1 MLAAVPSVAADG
13 EFTIETGTLNVKVGE
28 SYIIQNEDKTYA
40 LASSESDKPFE
51 FLTLKD
57 AFDAINDNTWE
68 GAIIVECPEN
78 KGVDFGVNHAPKI
91 MKSLT
96 IEGNNSYAVM
106 TTNTGKVLGANIAVN
121 DVQNSVFTSAVA
133 LTIKNLD
140 GVRVWG
146 YTGDAD
152 FTVKMENCD
161 SIDISKGQIPA
172 KERDRQFGV
181 YITANDG
188 TTGNFNYELTN
199 CNFGANSG
207 SCPVYSNANGTITI
221 DNCTFDGRAQAICIN
236 NEYATPELTV
246 EIKNSTFTNCGVPLE
261 NRENTYAA
269 PIKVS
274 NRSTTG
280 LVSLT
285 VDGCTFDNP
294 DSVNGDIVVGEGR
307 GVNSKNV
314 AYVSGP
320 ASVEIKNLKS
330 EAGIRFQTPGYYK
343 SESDYATPV
352 VEKQLAIDA
361 QKDAAISSDGSEI
374 TVSTGTAS
382 VSGTIPVNM
391 TVEVAKDAALE
402 VAKDAALTVS
412 EGATLTVNGKLT
424 GAVAGTGKLV
434 AGPSS
439 DISGAEIAAGIE
451 TEIDPSAMS
460 DMVVGGDSRTGS
472 TTLDINQIVTVSK
485 EMGYWNLVAGANITI
500 NGKLIVPEGTT
511 LTVQADATL
520 TFGFQA
526 VVEIDGTIV
535 IEDGVTNADKTTVPA
550 GTVTQKGGKV
560 VVTGTARIAGEYTA
574 DAGEFVAEQGSAV
587 SVEETGK
594 LASSKIV
601 VKDSA
606 SFSVEGTIT
615 APGKT
620 STVYN
625 YGTVVFD
632 SEVAAVADVTV
643 VMMADGATVV
653 VDSYTVASQSTTLTV
668 TDKDMV
674 LYTEKKSGL
683 EYKVGAAVDQG
694 SGIKQFKADENTVV
708 IQSSETSLSGKY
720 ATVSGITIVEKLT
733 SKASDGTSSTAY
745 AYVKAAGKEYDNK
758 MQISGGISTSAVN
771 TTEGG
776 PAVNAMFSVTVT
788 AKHGAVIA
796 AGETGAALTVGINAK
811 LVNAADSKLTVEG
824 AVVATA
830 KRATSSNDNDASFD
844 NNGTITVSKDGSI
857 KALAELG
864 ATVNA
869 TLYVTGTS
877 DKVYNYVEIDAAL
890 AMVNA
895 SGNTVKALTVLGKQT
910 VDATSAVPA
919 DVTVT
924 LKDAQLVIGAKAGAD
939 VTLTVSKDGAL
950 KGTGKITVNGTL
962 FAENKSKLSVTEI
975 VSDVMS
981 EEIQDGKLVRNGW
994 VKYTNIVAALNGA
1007 QAGETITISKANT
1020 DEKQYV
1026 TIASDIAV
1034 KAGVTLVVG
1043 DGVAPL
1049 LLKNGVTFTVAG
1061 TLQTEQ
1067 AVFAEKQFDLKA
1079 SGIKGSESSAI
1090 VVDGTVRY
1098 ADGTFVYGYNAT
1110 PAADGSYAS
1119 TVGKAPIAGAYYTD
1133 KDYSVIST
1141 LAVAIENIE
1150 GVTSDIVVNGKVSV
1164 SDIVFAATDDCSQI
1178 VIGNSIM
1185 GADSKVKYETLFQA
1199 SSLTLSDGAQLA
1211 VKAADEGSAAGSFT
1225 GTVAVGDAAVEIV
1238 GATAELSPSSDATV
1252 AAFAKESE
1260 GKLVLLNK
1268 IHVCD
1273 KGDRLA
1279 VSKGTVYMDAGFAV
1293 DTVEGEVSGVFS
1305 VASGAVL
1312 EPLTDAT
1319 NVDIETLF
1327 VEGTLSVPGKTSV
1340 KVGILTVYGNVAVA
1354 AATSSATAGTLTVTT
1369 MYIGIDASD
1378 ITKADTGAD
1387 ASVSGA
1393 FGFGAVYVADG
1404 AVLDADAVAALSAD
1418 GVKKLAFI
1426 VQGKTWFTV
1435 YSAKTGDSVE
1445 KVVADNAP
1453 LTDAVLAG
1461 WSKTE
1466 GGKAL
1471 DDDGKVLFE
1480 FSVNGDYEVLYA
1492 VVDTYIYKVTVVAEA
1507 GIENIA
1513 IDGKLLTDGS
1523 TSVAAGSHTV
1533 TYTLRNGYTGTAVM
1547 TVNGQKQT
1555 GLSFSTS
1562 GTSEADKTVSI
1573 QLSGITASGYVDPT
1587 PVAPEEKED
1596 GMSLTDILLIVLV
1609 VLIVIMAAIVAL
1621 RMMRS

>member
-1 MLAAVPSVAADG
+1 MAVAFVVLAAVPAVADDSDAVDPVPVTYYVDG
-13 EFTIETGTLNVKVGE
+13 INGNNAYGGTLEAVNEENENPNGPLKTLEAAKDKAVAYTAGTVTIKILTDLEYNGTEKEITFSWSSSNGSLVIDGQIGTGVTARNAKLTGYTLNFGTRANDITIEN
-28 SYIIQNEDKTYA
+28 
-40 LASSESDKPFE
+40 
-51 FLTLKD
+51 
-57 AFDAINDNTWE
+57 
-68 GAIIVECPEN
+68 
-78 KGVDFGVNHAPKI
+78 VDFENESVSYQRAI
-91 MKSLT
+91 MANFA
-96 IEGNNSYAVM
+96 G
-106 TTNTGKVLGANIAVN
+106 TN
-121 DVQNSVFTSAVA
+121 
-133 LTIKNLD
+133 
-140 GVRVWG
+140 
-146 YTGDAD
+146 
-152 FTVKMENCD
+152 FTVDHC
-161 SIDISKGQIPA
+161 
-172 KERDRQFGV
+172 
-181 YITANDG
+181 
-188 TTGNFNYELTN
+188 NFNYTGGLPAGEKTHALHIHQYT
-199 CNFGANSG
+199 GVA
-207 SCPVYSNANGTITI
+207 V
-221 DNCTFDGRAQAICIN
+221 
-236 NEYATPELTV
+236 
-246 EIKNSTFTNCGVPLE
+246 KNSTFTG
-261 NRENTYAA
+261 YQ
-269 PIKVS
+269 
-274 NRSTTG
+274 
-280 LVSLT
+280 
-285 VDGCTFDNP
+285 
-294 DSVNGDIVVGEGR
+294 R
-307 GVNSKNV
+307 GVNLDSHSQNTVTAVFENNSMTLATNDVPSK
-314 AYVSGP
+314 AYNLSGM
-320 ASVEIKNLKS
+320 
-330 EAGIRFQTPGYYK
+330 
-343 SESDYATPV
+343 
-352 VEKQLAIDA
+352 
-361 QKDAAISSDGSEI
+361 KDADVTI
-374 TVSTGTAS
+374 TGCSVDFTGNGTAERYEVSVDSGEAQSFAKLKTNLDIGNQAVSKVNEKGGDVTIKDLEFTDSASFNGKAKVTGTAK
-382 VSGTIPVNM
+382 VADGKTLTIVDE
-391 TVEVAKDAALE
+391 TGELE
-402 VAKDAALTVS
+402 ISKGAVLTVS

-424 GAVAGTGKLV
+424 GAVVGTGKLV

-511 LTVQADATL
+511 LTVQAGATL
-520 TFGFQA
+520 IFGSQA

-550 GTVTQKGGKV
+550 GKVVQNGGKV

-574 DAGEFVAEQGSAV
+574 EAGEFVAEQGSAV

-615 APGKT
+615 AASKD

-632 SEVAAVADVTV
+632 SEVAAVANVTV

-653 VDSYTVASQSTTLTV
+653 VDSYTVASNGTKLTV

-683 EYKVGAAVDQG
+683 EYKVGAAVNQG

-733 SKASDGTSSTAY
+733 SKASDGTSSTTY

-796 AGETGAALTVGINAK
+796 AGETGAALTVGINAE

-830 KRATSSNDNDASFD
+830 KRATSSNDNDASFV

-950 KGTGKITVNGTL
+950 KGTGTITVNGTL

-1020 DEKQYV
+1020 GGEQYV
-1026 TIASDIAV
+1026 TIASDISV

-1067 AVFAEKQFDLKA
+1067 AVYAEKQFDLKA

-1098 ADGTFVYGYNAT
+1098 AAGMFVYGYNAT
-1110 PAADGSYAS
+1110 PATGSSYVS
-1119 TVGKAPIAGAYYTD
+1119 TAGKAPIAGAYYTD

-1150 GVTSDIVVNGKVSV
+1150 GVTSDIIVNGKVSV

-1178 VIGNSIM
+1178 VIGNSIKV
-1185 GADSKVKYETLFQA
+1185 GGNVKYETLFQA

-1211 VKAADEGSAAGSFT
+1211 VKAAAEGSAAGSFT

-1238 GATAELSPSSDATV
+1238 GATAESSSSSDAAV
-1252 AAFAKESE
+1252 PAAFAAFAKESE
-1260 GKLVLLNK
+1260 GRLVLLNE

-1273 KGDRLA
+1273 KGDKLA
-1279 VSKGTVYMDAGFAV
+1279 VSKGTVYMYAGFAV
-1293 DTVEGEVSGVFS
+1293 DTIGNDAEISGVFS
-1305 VASGAVL
+1305 VESGAVL
-1312 EPLTDAT
+1312 EPLADAT
-1319 NVDIETLF
+1319 NVDIEALV
-1327 VEGTLSVPGKTSV
+1327 VEGTLSVPSKTSV
-1340 KVGILTVYGNVAVA
+1340 KVGTLTVYGNVAVA

-1393 FGFGAVYVADG
+1393 FGFDAVYVADG

-1418 GVKKLAFI
+1418 GVKKLAFS

-1435 YSAKTGDSVE
+1435 YSANTRGAE
-1445 KVVADNAP
+1445 EVVADNAP

-1471 DDDGKVLFE
+1471 KDDDGKALFK
-1480 FSVNGDYEVLYA
+1480 FSVNGGYEVLYA

>member
-1 MLAAVPSVAADG
+1 MAVAFVVLAAVPSVAADG
-13 EFTIETGTLNVKVGE
+13 DAESTAKDIYVNAGYTGTDLSNGSKDKPYTTLDEAINAANSGDTIKLIGNFGTAKTLTKIT
-28 SYIIQNEDKTYA
+28 SIQNKAITIDGEQDDKAKAVLTDVFLYGGYNSA
-40 LASSESDKPFE
+40 G
-51 FLTLKD
+51 LTLKNIKFVQTD
-57 AFDAINDNTWE
+57 YFGTVA
-68 GAIIVECPEN
+68 
-78 KGVDFGVNHAPKI
+78 KGQVDRTVNF
-91 MKSLT
+91 
-96 IEGNNSYAVM
+96 NSPNAV
-106 TTNTGKVLGANIAVN
+106 V
-121 DVQNSVFTSAVA
+121 DVQNCDFECKYVCKDNEKTHAIGVSQVSKLVFKNNTITGYQRGVQVQSGVGTVESSGNTMSLVSNENTAAKAYNFSGSNNATVEINDTSVTITGKGLQYEISVDSGEAQSFAKLKTNLDIGNQAVSKVNEKGGDVIIKDLEFTDSASFNGKAKVTGTAKVA
-133 LTIKNLD
+133 DGKTLTIVD
-140 GVRVWG
+140 E
-146 YTGDAD
+146 TG
-152 FTVKMENCD
+152 ELE
-161 SIDISKGQIPA
+161 ISKGA
-172 KERDRQFGV
+172 V
-181 YITANDG
+181 
-188 TTGNFNYELTN
+188 
-199 CNFGANSG
+199 
-207 SCPVYSNANGTITI
+207 
-221 DNCTFDGRAQAICIN
+221 
-236 NEYATPELTV
+236 
-246 EIKNSTFTNCGVPLE
+246 
-261 NRENTYAA
+261 
-269 PIKVS
+269 
-274 NRSTTG
+274 
-280 LVSLT
+280 
-285 VDGCTFDNP
+285 
-294 DSVNGDIVVGEGR
+294 
-307 GVNSKNV
+307 
-314 AYVSGP
+314 
-320 ASVEIKNLKS
+320 
-330 EAGIRFQTPGYYK
+330 
-343 SESDYATPV
+343 
-352 VEKQLAIDA
+352 
-361 QKDAAISSDGSEI
+361 
-374 TVSTGTAS
+374 
-382 VSGTIPVNM
+382 
-391 TVEVAKDAALE
+391 
-402 VAKDAALTVS
+402 LTVS

-520 TFGFQA
+520 IFGSQA

-550 GTVTQKGGKV
+550 GIVTQKGGKV

-574 DAGEFVAEQGSAV
+574 EAGEFVAEQGSAV

-615 APGKT
+615 T
-620 STVYN
+620 SSQDSTVYN

-653 VDSYTVASQSTTLTV
+653 VDSYTVASKETTLTV
-668 TDKDMV
+668 TDEGMV
-674 LYTEKKSGL
+674 VYEKGSEKYIIGTDTFGKVNKVELGL
-683 EYKVGAAVDQG
+683 VTTSE
-694 SGIKQFKADENTVV
+694 IFKKNV
-708 IQSSETSLSGKY
+708 
-720 ATVSGITIVEKLT
+720 TVSRITIVEKLT
-733 SKASDGTSSTAY
+733 SKAKTSTSTYAVVGEKTYDNRMQVSGAVSTAT
-745 AYVKAAGKEYDNK
+745 VSTEDSIETVAAEQFGVTLTA
-758 MQISGGISTSAVN
+758 GHGITV
-771 TTEGG
+771 
-776 PAVNAMFSVTVT
+776 PAVDSGT
-788 AKHGAVIA
+788 
-796 AGETGAALTVGINAK
+796 ALTVGLNVV
-811 LVNAADSKLTVEG
+811 LTNAANGELTVEG
-824 AVVATA
+824 AVDATA
-830 KRATSSNDNDASFD
+830 KKATSSSDKDASLV
-844 NNGTITVSKDGSI
+844 NEGIVTVVKDGSV
-857 KALAELG
+857 KTVAALAG
-864 ATVNA
+864 TVNA
-869 TLYVTGTS
+869 THYTTGTE
-877 DKVYNYVEIDAAL
+877 KINNYVEIDAAL

-919 DVTVT
+919 DVTFT

-950 KGTGKITVNGTL
+950 KGTGTITVNGTL

-981 EEIQDGKLVRNGW
+981 EEIQDGKLIRNGW

-1020 DEKQYV
+1020 DGKQYV

-1110 PAADGSYAS
+1110 PATDSSYVS
-1119 TVGKAPIAGAYYTD
+1119 TAGKAPIAGAYYTD

-1150 GVTSDIVVNGKVSV
+1150 GVTSDIEINGKVSV

-1178 VIGNSIM
+1178 VIGNSIKV
-1185 GADSKVKYETLFQA
+1185 DDKVKYETLFQA

-1211 VKAADEGSAAGSFT
+1211 VLKAATGSAAGSFT

-1238 GATAELSPSSDATV
+1238 GATAESSSSSDAAV
-1252 AAFAKESE
+1252 PAAFDKESE

-1279 VSKGTVYMDAGFAV
+1279 VSKGTVYMYAGFAV
-1293 DTVEGEVSGVFS
+1293 DTIGNDAEISGVFS
-1305 VASGAVL
+1305 VESGAVL

-1340 KVGILTVYGNVAVA
+1340 TVGILTVYGNVAVA

-1369 MYIGIDASD
+1369 MYVGIDASD

-1393 FGFGAVYVADG
+1393 FGFDAVYVADG

-1418 GVKKLAFI
+1418 GVKKLAFS

-1435 YSAKTGDSVE
+1435 YSTNTGDAE
-1445 KVVADNAP
+1445 EVVADNAP

-1471 DDDGKVLFE
+1471 KGVDGKALFK

-1513 IDGKLLTDGS
+1513 IDGKLLADGVGS

-1562 GTSEADKTVSI
+1562 GTSEADRAVSI

-1587 PVAPEEKED
+1587 PVAPEEKDD